1 MEIKKFK
8 KIKNNLYELEMD
20 NKVVIQLYDDVIV
33 KYNLLV
39 NKNLTNSLFEEI
51 TSYNDS
57 LNAYYLALKYLKT
70 KLRTELE
77 IKKYL
82 EKKNLDSKVI
92 KETINLLNKDG
103 YLKHDLYLKSYVN
116 DAYNF
121 TNNGPDKIKYNL
133 LKLGFKEDEINPYLD
148 LDFSSKLKTIISKKV
163 KINHKLSTNALKQSI
178 SHYLVNLGYF
188 PNMFNEYLDDIKVND
203 QGMLQKD
210 YAILLKKYQNKY
222 DENKLK
228 YFLKDKLYKKGYNI
242 DEISE
247 VVK

>member
-39 NKNLTNSLFEEI
+39 NKNLTNSLLEEI

-133 LKLGFKEDEINPYLD
+133 LKLGFK
-148 LDFSSKLKTIISKKV
+148 KV
-163 KINHKLSTNALKQSI
+163 EINHKLSTNALKQSI